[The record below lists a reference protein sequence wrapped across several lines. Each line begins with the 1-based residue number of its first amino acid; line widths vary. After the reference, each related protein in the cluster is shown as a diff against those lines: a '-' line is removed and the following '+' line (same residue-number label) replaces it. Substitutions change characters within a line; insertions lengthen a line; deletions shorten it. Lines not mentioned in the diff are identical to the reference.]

1 MNMKKTSSIWDEARE
16 NGKLILEVRVWE
28 LAEKIHFRKGTVQEH
43 WGSDEITHNALV
55 WLSEGL
61 SHLTSEDLHALY
73 WLLLPTEII
82 SQTLKEAISISRLL
96 SNLYAI
102 NSEKLS
108 NTSVSQNF
116 KSVEQFI
123 FTLSSGGYPREYFY
137 KNAKLEC
144 LPKSGQGVLFI

>member
-1 MNMKKTSSIWDEARE
+1 MNMKKMSSTSWEEARE
-16 NGKLILEVRVWE
+16 TGKMLLQVRIWE

-43 WGSDEITHNALV
+43 WGKDEITHNALV

-61 SHLTSEDLHALY
+61 SHLTSEDLQNLY

-82 SQTLKEAISISRLL
+82 SQTSKEAISISRLL

-102 NSEKLS
+102 NSEKLL
-108 NTSVSQNF
+108 NTSVYQNF

-123 FTLSSGGYPREYFY
+123 FTLSSGGYPRKYFY
-137 KNAKLEC
+137 KNA
-144 LPKSGQGVLFI
+144 